1 MTTIDVI
8 AGLVAVPLARGWGTE
23 GFGYDQFSISTPD
36 PVRFGTGHADDV
48 VDLRTSKDR
57 FILPLP
63 VLEQMIE
70 TYRQG
75 SGL

>member
-1 MTTIDVI
+1 VNATIDTFAGHVI
-8 AGLVAVPLARGWGTE
+8 VPLGRGRE
-23 GFGYDQFSISTPD
+23 GGGFDQFSISRPD
-36 PVRFGTGHADDV
+36 PVRFGTGHAEDV
-48 VDLRTSKDR
+48 VELRTSKDR

-63 VLEQMIE
+63 VLEQMIA